1 MKKKKNKKKSK
12 KKIIIGAAVILV
24 AAGGIRVVG
33 QKNAAENQ
41 TPQVPVVTAE
51 TGDVEEIVD
60 ASGTVG
66 SEEEKT
72 YYSPVNAELKT
83 VSFSQGDVVKKG
95 TKLIE
100 FETEN
105 LEKDNQRAELNLK
118 STRSDIKDTVNKS
131 EKADKKQ
138 KDAKA
143 DVAELEKK
151 VKDKK
156 AYVASLK
163 SQISAAQAAAQRAA
177 AAQASAQA
185 AAQAQA
191 QQQAA
196 QEKAQAEAK
205 KQQEIQS
212 RYEAAI
218 YTYQTETLP
227 QYQQQL
233 DDLNTQYNQAETAYN
248 QADTAYQMAFSAW
261 QTDNSEE
268 NTQAL
273 NEADSARSQA
283 EITKEQAREA
293 YEDLKQQVPQ
303 MPSLADFSEDTS
315 GSVWDI
321 SDGTD
326 VDSSFSGDEAGTGL
340 DMGSDNSA
348 GTDGAYASDESGEDD
363 SYSGSSTGSVSADTS
378 ALESALET
386 ASDELAELQSDL
398 ASQKAVAE
406 ADSTSLTK
414 EEKDKLEVTDNL
426 SELDAK
432 SAKELVKEGKKGI
445 TAEFNGIVSRADIKE
460 GASVSQG
467 MELFTIQNTDKAS
480 VDVNLSKYDY
490 DTVKE
495 GQKAEITMG
504 DNTYEGTVTRMS
516 HIAVQNEKG
525 TPVISATVSID
536 NPDEDIFLGVDA
548 KVKIHTASAKNVV
561 LLPVEVVNIGKEGSF
576 CYVIEDGLVTRRNI
590 TTGISS
596 QDYVEVTEGIKAGE
610 QVISDLGDYT
620 EGMAVEAVQEGA
632 EGAGTAEDS
641 GTTAETTDVE
651 EADAAGTKNE
661 TGDGAD
667 D

>member
-1 MKKKKNKKKSK
+1 MKIVIINGSARRGNTLTAIDAFIKGASEKNEIEIIQPDRLHIAPCKGCGACQCYKGCIDQDDTNPTIDKITAADVILFATPVYWWGMSAQLKLIIDKCYCRGLQLKNKKVGT
-12 KKIIIGAAVILV
+12 I
-24 AAGGIRVVG
+24 VVG
-33 QKNAAENQ
+33 
-41 TPQVPVVTAE
+41 
-51 TGDVEEIVD
+51 G
-60 ASGTVG
+60 
-66 SEEEKT
+66 
-72 YYSPVNAELKT
+72 SPVD
-83 VSFSQGDVVKKG
+83 SIQY
-95 TKLIE
+95 KLIDKQ
-100 FETEN
+100 FDCMAKY
-105 LEKDNQRAELNLK
+105 LSWDMIFQK
-118 STRSDIKDTVNKS
+118 S
-131 EKADKKQ
+131 
-138 KDAKA
+138 
-143 DVAELEKK
+143 
-151 VKDKK
+151 
-156 AYVASLK
+156 Y
-163 SQISAAQAAAQRAA
+163 
-177 AAQASAQA
+177 
-185 AAQAQA
+185 
-191 QQQAA
+191 
-196 QEKAQAEAK
+196 
-205 KQQEIQS
+205 
-212 RYEAAI
+212 
-218 YTYQTETLP
+218 
-227 QYQQQL
+227 
-233 DDLNTQYNQAETAYN
+233 
-248 QADTAYQMAFSAW
+248 
-261 QTDNSEE
+261 
-268 NTQAL
+268 
-273 NEADSARSQA
+273 
-283 EITKEQAREA
+283 
-293 YEDLKQQVPQ
+293 
-303 MPSLADFSEDTS
+303 
-315 GSVWDI
+315 
-321 SDGTD
+321 
-326 VDSSFSGDEAGTGL
+326 
-340 DMGSDNSA
+340 
-348 GTDGAYASDESGEDD
+348 YA
-363 SYSGSSTGSVSADTS
+363 
-378 ALESALET
+378 T

-495 GQKAEITMG
+495 GQKAEITTG

-620 EGMAVEAVQEGA
+620 EGMAVQEGA